1 MSIRIFV
8 FIIIGMMALAQ
19 LPTTQ
24 PLLVW
29 QRTLIADGELWR
41 LVSGNLTH
49 TNWPHMIMNSL
60 GLAIIT
66 FIFRRYLTCQR
77 LGFLILSIAGFIGA
91 SLLLSPMG
99 WYAGLSGVLHGLF
112 TWGAIQDIK
121 TKDKL
126 GWILLIAVIAK
137 VLWEQ
142 VSGGS
147 ASSAELIGARVA
159 VEAHLAGVVG
169 GLLLVAA
176 DQMKKNIQQKST

>member
-8 FIIIGMMALAQ
+8 FIIIGIMAVAQ
-19 LPTTQ
+19 LPSLQ

-29 QRTLIADGELWR
+29 QRPDIAHGEIWR

-66 FIFRRYLTCQR
+66 FIFRRYLTSTH
-77 LGFLILSIAGFIGA
+77 LALLILSISGFIGVT
-91 SLLLSPMG
+91 LWLSPMG

-112 TWGAIQDIK
+112 AWGAIQDVK
-121 TKDKL
+121 AKDKF
-126 GWILLIAVIAK
+126 GWVLLVAVIGKA
-137 VLWEQ
+137 LWEQ

-159 VEAHLAGVVG
+159 VEAHLAGVLG
-169 GLLLVAA
+169 GLLFAA
-176 DQMKKNIQQKST
+176 AELIKKKIAIEN